1 MLRSTIQEPVETMSR
16 TLHASSRVQ
25 LNEAELQ
32 ETFVRAP
39 GPGGQNVNKVA
50 SAVQLRFDV
59 AGSPSLPE
67 DVRERL
73 KRLAGRRLTNE
84 GVLVIDAHRHRTQN
98 RNRDDARARLFELI
112 RQASIA
118 PKARKPT
125 KPSAGARERRLREK
139 RVRSQTKR
147 SRRSEDDG

>member
-1 MLRSTIQEPVETMSR
+1 MSR

-118 PKARKPT
+118 PKPRKPT
-125 KPSAGARERRLREK
+125 RPSAGVRERRLREK